1 MVTGHDSVFVV
12 GGRVEM
18 GVWAMLQRL
27 HGRWPGMLV
36 AVEGH
41 REDAFV
47 PWPVP
52 REVMPFRAG
61 YLLVARDKDMLDRWD
76 DEGYS
81 LMDGAEGP
89 FQVVYEPASVPAVPV
104 ELHGDPYG
112 RGGGYRFDP
121 YRATLVTAGLFLVT
135 LVTPDVDSA
144 FSQGL
149 LAMLGEELALQGNSQ
164 F

>member
-1 MVTGHDSVFVV
+1 MVTGHDSMFVA
-12 GGRVEM
+12 GGRVEL
-18 GVWAMLQRL
+18 GVWALLQRQ
-27 HGRWPGMLV
+27 HARWPGLLV
-36 AVEGH
+36 AVEGY

-52 REVMPFRAG
+52 PEVMPRRKG
-61 YLLVARDKDMLDRWD
+61 YVLVARDKDMLERWD

-104 ELHGDPYG
+104 EMRWDPYD
-112 RGGGYRFDP
+112 RGEGYGFSP
-121 YRATLVTAGLFLVT
+121 YEATLVTAGLFLVT

-149 LAMLGEELALQGNSQ
+149 LSMLAEELARQGTDT
-164 F
+164 